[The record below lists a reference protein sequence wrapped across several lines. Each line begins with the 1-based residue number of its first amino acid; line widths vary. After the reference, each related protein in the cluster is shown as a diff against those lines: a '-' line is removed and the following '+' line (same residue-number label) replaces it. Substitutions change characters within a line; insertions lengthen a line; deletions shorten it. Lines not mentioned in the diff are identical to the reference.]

1 MYSVAEDCGLTLSHT
16 ILKVSLDILR
26 LLCHQSLPCAPRT
39 TSSYHCLLL
48 CFIHILWVVLV
59 ILMPLY
65 TRKSNISLLLLLLL
79 HMIDAHNIM
88 FKLLYLP
95 YDISCLNKPVQSSS
109 LPLFLHDCSS
119 LLIYHILLNSVEV
132 IQKNN
137 NIKSQ
142 YRSISELYKICHRSR
157 YI

>member
-1 MYSVAEDCGLTLSHT
+1 MPPIITMCSTYHIKLPLFTPLLYPHSLGSSSHSDA
-16 ILKVSLDILR
+16 I
-26 LLCHQSLPCAPRT
+26 
-39 TSSYHCLLL
+39 
-48 CFIHILWVVLV
+48 IHKKIQ
-59 ILMPLY
+59 Y
-65 TRKSNISLLLLLLL
+65 QFASLLLLL

-157 YI
+157 YIWGHVTIWHFCGLIEC